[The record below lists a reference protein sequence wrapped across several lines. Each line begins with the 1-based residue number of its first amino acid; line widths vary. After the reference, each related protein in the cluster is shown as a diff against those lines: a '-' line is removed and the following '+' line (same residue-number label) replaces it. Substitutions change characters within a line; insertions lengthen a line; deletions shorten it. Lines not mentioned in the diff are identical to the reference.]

1 MCVLVCAFYLLLR
14 TSQLYACERNHY
26 HLLPMQL
33 TSVLLTGLLAL
44 STFYLLTRI
53 RKTEKDLV
61 FINQISTQQLSVEDV
76 RRIVNRLT
84 QPPPKLS
91 FDAQTEQQQQQHA
104 SPPPEVAHAAA
115 DAQPVSS
122 TEEKIEA

>member
-1 MCVLVCAFYLLLR
+1 
-14 TSQLYACERNHY
+14 
-26 HLLPMQL
+26 MQL

-91 FDAQTEQQQQQHA
+91 FDAQTEQQQQQQQRA
-104 SPPPEVAHAAA
+104 SPSPEVAHAAA